1 MSKEG
6 IDVAYAR
13 CPEGHDTDADGW
25 AFFEKHY
32 VKLVKLALWWTEKF
46 GKSAVSEEF
55 DLDVHVEEYSSAILD
70 AIVGELS
77 RRGGTYLTVAS
88 VWYVWAVTAEGFS
101 AAGDM
106 RYRSDLEHQGLY
118 WWMAYELLSF
128 ASADPQVI
136 VLPSAP
142 KASEEDKAGLREW
155 VLAEAEKCSDR
166 LVALEAQVNGA
177 GSLTFYL
184 DETYEMPKHP
194 LKRVADSGV
203 DESGSSSQKE
213 NAEPKDI

>member
-1 MSKEG
+1 M
-6 IDVAYAR
+6 
-13 CPEGHDTDADGW
+13 
-25 AFFEKHY
+25 
-32 VKLVKLALWWTEKF
+32 LAN
-46 GKSAVSEEF
+46 
-55 DLDVHVEEYSSAILD
+55 
-70 AIVGELS
+70 
-77 RRGGTYLTVAS
+77 
-88 VWYVWAVTAEGFS
+88 
-101 AAGDM
+101 
-106 RYRSDLEHQGLY
+106 
-118 WWMAYELLSF
+118 
-128 ASADPQVI
+128 
-136 VLPSAP
+136 AP

-166 LVALEAQVNGA
+166 LVALEAQVSGA

>member
-1 MSKEG
+1 M
-6 IDVAYAR
+6 
-13 CPEGHDTDADGW
+13 
-25 AFFEKHY
+25 
-32 VKLVKLALWWTEKF
+32 
-46 GKSAVSEEF
+46 
-55 DLDVHVEEYSSAILD
+55 
-70 AIVGELS
+70 
-77 RRGGTYLTVAS
+77 AS

-166 LVALEAQVNGA
+166 LIVLEAQVSGA
-177 GSLTFYL
+177 GSLTVTRSTWTRRMRCL
-184 DETYEMPKHP
+184 NIRLKESRTRELTRAVVVARKRMRSRKISKHGGGD
-194 LKRVADSGV
+194 LQLLASKEGGSGV
-203 DESGSSSQKE
+203 WKGG
-213 NAEPKDI
+213 